1 MSVAAQRY
9 ASVVLKNVESFVTK
23 KKSKRNRRQTS
34 RAMALRNSEPKLQEQ
49 LGTHTKSRKPRLPS
63 LRNVQRP
70 SNNSS
75 PDWSP
80 WDLALRQ
87 QNLWF
92 SSLANMLSLQQ
103 QLARTW
109 LGLGTSRVE
118 TKR

>member
-1 MSVAAQRY
+1 
-9 ASVVLKNVESFVTK
+9 
-23 KKSKRNRRQTS
+23 
-34 RAMALRNSEPKLQEQ
+34 
-49 LGTHTKSRKPRLPS
+49 
-63 LRNVQRP
+63 VQRP